1 MTRVIA
7 VANQKGGVGKT
18 TTAINMAAYLSE
30 ARKKVLLVDLD
41 PQANASSGLGLT
53 RIEGASIYEA
63 LVGEGPARDKIR
75 RTVLDRLDIIPSEVD
90 LCGAEIDVARLDRH
104 LFRFKEAL
112 APIVAE
118 GAYDYIIVDCP
129 PSLGILT
136 MNAMAAADTLFI
148 PIQCEYYALEGL
160 SIISHLLRQIR
171 ESGTNP
177 TLEIEGI
184 LMTMFDSR
192 TNLSQQVVAEVK
204 SHFGD
209 LVYES
214 VIPRSVRLSESPS
227 YGQPILLYDDHC
239 PGAKAYRQAARE
251 WIRREKQKNAL
262 AHASLRVEAPIEPAS
277 PPALAPE
284 RAAEPPAVTLPDS
297 SSQA

>member
-18 TTAINMAAYLSE
+18 TTAINMAAYLSDS
-30 ARKKVLLVDLD
+30 RKKVLLVDLD
-41 PQANASSGLGLT
+41 PQANASSGLGLE

-63 LVGEGPARDKIR
+63 LVGESPARDKIK
-75 RTVLDRLDIIPSEVD
+75 RTALDRLDIIPSEVD

-104 LFRFKEAL
+104 LFRFREAL

-118 GAYDYIIVDCP
+118 GVYDYILVDCP

-136 MNAMAAADTLFI
+136 MNALAAADTLFI

-177 TLEIEGI
+177 NLAIEGI

-192 TNLSQQVVAEVK
+192 TNLSQQVVTEVK
-204 SHFGD
+204 SHFGE
-209 LVYES
+209 LVYEN

-227 YGQPILLYDDHC
+227 YGQPIILYDDHC

-251 WIRREKQKNAL
+251 WIRREKQKA
-262 AHASLRVEAPIEPAS
+262 AAAKAATQPEASIEAAPVPTPADTPSAAPASLS
-277 PPALAPE
+277 
-284 RAAEPPAVTLPDS
+284 
-297 SSQA
+297 